1 MVRQTVTQLREAAE
15 KAAETVIEQSWDSA
29 NIPVN
34 PVEIAKRMGLRVYE
48 AQLPGNVSGLL
59 KREEGGDP
67 EIYLDI
73 DDGVTRRRFTCA
85 HELGHFV
92 RRSGDTQIAFV
103 DRRDGVSAE
112 GTNAEEIFANQFAA
126 ALLMP
131 RAAIRTLLRSGFS
144 TREMAR
150 HLNVSSE
157 SMNFRLQNL
166 GLAQS

>member
-1 MVRQTVTQLREAAE
+1 MAPQTVSELRKEAERAAE
-15 KAAETVIEQSWDSA
+15 VVIAQSWDSTQ
-29 NIPVN
+29 IPIN

-59 KREEGGDP
+59 KKAEGGDP

-92 RRSGDTQIAFV
+92 RRSGQSQIAFV

-112 GTNAEEIFANQFAA
+112 GTNREEIFANQFAA

-131 RAAIRTLLRSGFS
+131 LAAIQTLTKSGF
-144 TREMAR
+144 TAREMAR

-166 GLAQS
+166 GFTQS